1 MPPWA
6 EILDELRALRR
17 SMDKI
22 AAIVT
27 GEQAK
32 LDLHPVWRCGHR
44 HPTRGEAVACLATA
58 AEAAA
63 DSRVPAEMRY
73 PVACGHQHDTLGE
86 AVDCL
91 RWQEATGEPC
101 KVKQKVG

>member
-32 LDLHPVWRCGHR
+32 IEMHHEWVCGHR
-44 HPTRGEAVACLATA
+44 HETRGEAVACLAKQGTVRRIL
-58 AEAAA
+58 AEAEQGANG
-63 DSRVPAEMRY
+63 PAS
-73 PVACGHQHDTLGE
+73 P
-86 AVDCL
+86 
-91 RWQEATGEPC
+91 
-101 KVKQKVG
+101 